1 MHIILKPLI
10 NNQIYKD
17 FYNKNDYI
25 EIKSELDWENFLFQN
40 KKKKNNNFSENF
52 KYKRINK
59 NIKGFEDLLTSI
71 EFNKEILDGFFVDYS
86 SFVNIF

>member
-40 KKKKNNNFSENF
+40 KKRKIIILVKILNTKEL
-52 KYKRINK
+52 
-59 NIKGFEDLLTSI
+59 IK
-71 EFNKEILDGFFVDYS
+71 ILKVLKIY
-86 SFVNIF
+86 